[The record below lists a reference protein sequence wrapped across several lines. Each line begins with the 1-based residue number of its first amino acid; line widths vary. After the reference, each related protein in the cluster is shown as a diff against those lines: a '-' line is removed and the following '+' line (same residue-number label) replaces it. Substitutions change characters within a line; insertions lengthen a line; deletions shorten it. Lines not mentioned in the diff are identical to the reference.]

1 MEINEN
7 FFTVME
13 SEQEDHFA
21 FRIDEGDYK
30 DVIFKIGNV
39 KLEEEGDQ
47 SGAACTFDY
56 NALRP
61 NETYT
66 IEQLDKDTDFGTIV
80 GEVLNFMLTT
90 SIQDAMNG
98 INGTHN
104 TAELSQ

>member
-39 KLEEEGDQ
+39 KLEEEGDE
-47 SGAACTFDY
+47 SGAACTFD
-56 NALRP
+56 
-61 NETYT
+61 
-66 IEQLDKDTDFGTIV
+66 
-80 GEVLNFMLTT
+80 
-90 SIQDAMNG
+90 
-98 INGTHN
+98 
-104 TAELSQ
+104 